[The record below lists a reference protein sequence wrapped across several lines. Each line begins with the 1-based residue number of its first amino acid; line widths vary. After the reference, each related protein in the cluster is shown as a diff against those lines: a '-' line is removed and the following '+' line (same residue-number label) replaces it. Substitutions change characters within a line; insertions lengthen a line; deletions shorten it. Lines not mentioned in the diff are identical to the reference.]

1 MKKNGNSINASDR
14 SRRFRTYFQ
23 FSMIGIC
30 FIAVFALFYACQGAG
45 RNANKLNAED
55 VEIIQYQVPED
66 DAPVVVFETSKGTFK
81 AVVYEDEVPKFAEY
95 FIDLVNSG
103 YYDGTHIFAV
113 QDGVYFMG
121 GSKSLDGTNTDDTDK
136 EKLDPEITPTLWPF
150 RGALIS
156 YGDKGGSIF
165 NKKIMSGSRILFV
178 DTVEF
183 TDEFVEELDSV
194 EGDEE
199 LVNTFK
205 EKGGVPN
212 FSQQYTI
219 FGQVYEGL
227 EVYDE
232 ICKAEVTDSE
242 SLKPADD
249 ITLDK
254 VYMST
259 YGENKNDEFFS
270 LSESSETEADSDNTD
285 VSSES

>member
-1 MKKNGNSINASDR
+1 MKKNGNINNLTDK

-30 FIAVFALFYACQGAG
+30 FIAVFALFYACQGAS

-66 DAPVVVFETSKGTFK
+66 DTPVVVFETSKGTFK
-81 AVVYEDEVPKFAEY
+81 AVVYEDEVPNFAKY

-121 GSKSLDGTNTDDTDK
+121 GSKSLDGADTDDTDK

-156 YGDKGGSIF
+156 YGDKGGSVF
-165 NKKIMSGSRILFV
+165 NQKIMSGSRILFV

-194 EGDEE
+194 QGNEK

-205 EKGGVPN
+205 DKGGVPN

-219 FGQVYEGL
+219 FGQVYDGMDA
-227 EVYDE
+227 YDE
-232 ICKAEVTDSE
+232 ICTVDVTDSE
-242 SLKPADD
+242 SLNPAEE

-259 YGENKNDEFFS
+259 YGENKNDDFFS
-270 LSESSETEADSDNTD
+270 LAESSENETSDTGAAD
-285 VSSES
+285 